1 MNALE
6 IINVDKHYK
15 NFSLESVSLCVERGT
30 VTGLIGENGAGKSTL
45 IKAVLGLTE
54 YDGEIL
60 ANGKPTKE
68 LSPDEKKKTGFVL
81 GDRSLPESLTVCEFS
96 SVLRKFYGKAWEPD
110 TFAEFV
116 GKFGLPNKERI
127 GELSTGMKAKCAL
140 AAALSHGADT
150 LLLDEPTSGL
160 DPVARDDILGVLY
173 DFMQD
178 ETHSILISSH
188 ITSDLEKLCD
198 RIVFMHEGKVL
209 LDENKDDLLCRYKT
223 VRGADEAERKN
234 AVRIIRRSYGIDALV
249 PAGKAGENGEYAG
262 LDDIMNFFIRGEKQ

>member
-6 IINVDKHYK
+6 IKNVNKHYK
-15 NFSLESVSLCVERGT
+15 KFSLEEVSFCVERGT

-45 IKAVLGLTE
+45 IKAILGLTE

-60 ANGKPTKE
+60 ANGKPTKK
-68 LSPDEKKKTGFVL
+68 LTYDERKKTGFVL

-96 SVLRKFYGKAWEPD
+96 SVLRKFYGKAWD
-110 TFAEFV
+110 RQTFARFTD
-116 GKFGLPNKERI
+116 KFALPEKKRI
-127 GELSTGMKAKCAL
+127 GELSTGMRAKCAL

-160 DPVARDDILGVLY
+160 DPVARDDILDVLY

-178 ETHSILISSH
+178 ETHTVLISSH
-188 ITSDLEKLCD
+188 ITGDLEKLCD
-198 RIVFMHEGKVL
+198 RIVFMHEGRVL
-209 LDENKDDLLCRYKT
+209 LSEDKDDLLCRYS
-223 VRGADEAERKN
+223 VVIGAEETDIKN
-234 AVRIIRRSYGIDALV
+234 AVRIIRRTYGTDALV
-249 PAGKAGENGEYAG
+249 PADKAGENRAYAG